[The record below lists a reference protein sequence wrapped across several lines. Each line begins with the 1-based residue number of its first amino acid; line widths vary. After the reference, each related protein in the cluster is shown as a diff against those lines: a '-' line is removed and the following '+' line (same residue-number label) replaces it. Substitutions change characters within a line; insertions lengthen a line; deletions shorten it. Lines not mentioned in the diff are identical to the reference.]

1 MSQQSQGKIMLCT
14 DLLDEGI
21 TLGASVLQKLKANIW
36 SNEFTDLRTVLTF
49 KEDPLSVTI
58 SSGVINLNQESQFKT
73 PMSICEWTNA
83 FLVSWAIYLEK
94 YPNDAPCVRKNDLNL
109 DGTSVHVV
117 VDCVCGE

>member
-1 MSQQSQGKIMLCT
+1 MLCT

-21 TLGASVLQKLKANIW
+21 TLGASVLQKLKAKIW